1 MSNFAPIAVFVFN
14 RLEHTRRAIEALA
27 QNPEFAS
34 SPLYVFCDGPRN
46 EEEFT
51 RVELVKE
58 YVREIPHSSK
68 VIVESSCNK
77 GLANSIVSGIG
88 RLCDEYGKVIVIEDD
103 LVVSPVFLNYMNS
116 ALEYYVDSPQVM
128 QISGHM
134 FPVSL
139 PGETDAVFLPFTTS
153 WGWATWKRAWHYK
166 EDVIAAEMQIKNR
179 HWRFSFDIDGAYP
192 YSRMLIDR
200 LDCKNNSWAIWWY
213 FHVFSHSG
221 LTLYPRVTLVN
232 NEGFDGSGT
241 HCGVKVINN
250 SNVGGVHIRNY
261 PPIEVDVDAIRVVRR
276 FLINEQSVMRQIYE
290 YIWRLIYKRRTVA
303 NV

>member
-27 QNPEFAS
+27 RNPEFAS

-46 EEEFT
+46 KEEFA

-58 YVREIPHSSK
+58 YVRDIPHSSK

-103 LVVSPVFLNYMNS
+103 LVVSPVFLDYMNS
-116 ALEYYVDSPQVM
+116 ALEYYADNSQVM

-139 PGETDAVFLPFTTS
+139 PGEADAVFLPFTTS
-153 WGWATWKRAWHYK
+153 WGWATWKRAWNYK
-166 EDVIAAEMQIKNR
+166 EDSVAAERQIKSR
-179 HWRFSFDIDGAYP
+179 RWRFAFDIDGAYP
-192 YSRMLIDR
+192 YSRMLMDR
-200 LDCKNNSWAIWWY
+200 LDYKNNSWAIWWY

-221 LTLYPRVTLVN
+221 LTLFPRVTLVN

-241 HCGVKVINN
+241 HCGDKANDNVKFDEVKLKKF
-250 SNVGGVHIRNY
+250 
-261 PPIEVDVDAIRVVRR
+261 PPTQIDSDAKKIVRSFLLDERGFKYRV
-276 FLINEQSVMRQIYE
+276 YD
-290 YIWRLIYKRRTVA
+290 YIWRLVYRRRITA